1 MTLAQAAI
9 LGILVGAPGTMA
21 WRGAAAQERD
31 SAPRTTF
38 VLARYGTRSSRAL
51 YAGYGTATWQGIL
64 AVIENPRTEYREAL
78 VGLARALPIASG
90 QGVTLALAMA
100 DASDGTYTQ
109 LYVVPSLS
117 WGPLALSG
125 TGEVYA
131 PLQRRGTFQY
141 YLNPLSMH
149 VGAGSRLRF
158 GTSYV
163 MAGQAQQPLSQA
175 LGPSVKTGVPHGAVT
190 LDWLVGLAWYQSE
203 VRLTFQSAM

>member
-1 MTLAQAAI
+1 VRRVKAGL
-9 LGILVGAPGTMA
+9 LGILVGAISVLGSDA
-21 WRGAAAQERD
+21 AAAQDRD

-78 VGLARALPIASG
+78 VGLARALTLPSG
-90 QGVTLALAMA
+90 QGVTLAVAMA
-100 DASDGTYTQ
+100 DASDALYTQ
-109 LYVVPSLS
+109 VYIVPTLS
-117 WGPLALSG
+117 WGSLALSG
-125 TGEVYA
+125 TGEIYA
-131 PLQRRGTFQY
+131 PLQRRGAFQY

-149 VGAGSRLRF
+149 VSSGSRLQF

-163 MAGQAQQPLSQA
+163 MAGQTQQPLSQA
-175 LGPSVKTGVPHGAVT
+175 LGPSVKTAVPHAAVT
-190 LDWLVGLAWYQSE
+190 LDWLVGLAAYRSE